1 MAVRSPTE
9 IYFRLRQELG
19 NLAMFLFPPGGAGA
33 GHAQAGSR
41 PGLLPDSS
49 VVAAA
54 LRETP
59 YAAEVER
66 VAGQILRHRF
76 PIFGMTVET
85 GSAIDWRRDYLHG
98 VSTGTPYFRRS
109 PYLDFSRAG
118 DHKAIWELNRHQH
131 LPLLAQAFLLSGRR
145 EYVDEA
151 FRQVESWLDA
161 NPFLRGINW
170 ASALEVAFRALS
182 WAWLWH
188 MAGGEMPEA
197 VRARF
202 LTALERH
209 GRYLE
214 RNLSVYFSPNTHLL
228 GEAVALHALGVLF
241 PVFPRAARWALAGGR
256 IVEQQMERQVR
267 GDGSHFEQSAYY
279 HVYALDLFL
288 LYRVL
293 AKPPAAYDARL
304 VSMAG
309 YLDALLGDD
318 GMLPLIGDD
327 DGGRLFHPYGE
338 RAAFGRAT
346 MATCAVLFDRPEWL
360 RGVDDLCEQAAWWL
374 GAGVLSARAVPPAPR
389 VSRLFPDSGV
399 AVMAADDV
407 QLVIKAGPFGEGSGG
422 HSHSDVLSLT
432 ARARGREILIDPGTF
447 TYVADPAERDRF
459 RGSAAH
465 NTVRID
471 GRDQAVPSG
480 PFRWDHKPSTAVR
493 QWVAGPDRDCLDAT
507 CAYAGFT
514 HRRRIVF
521 VKPATVVVLDT
532 VDGPSGEHTFEQF
545 WHLNSAEDAARFS
558 FSAPVEVVDAWRSRA
573 LCSREPAT
581 ALCITLRGRLPAHMA
596 AVLDLSECPASGPL
610 EIRTDGDAILVGR
623 TPWSQSDPLIRFAA
637 GEFGGT

>member
-1 MAVRSPTE
+1 MRSSPE

-19 NLAMFLFPPGGAGA
+19 NLAMFLFPPGGAVARRARSGL
-33 GHAQAGSR
+33 Q
-41 PGLLPDSS
+41 PGLLPDAS

-59 YAAEVER
+59 NAAEVER
-66 VAGQILRHRF
+66 IAGQVLRHRF
-76 PIFGMTVET
+76 PIFGITVET
-85 GSAIDWRRDYLHG
+85 GGAIDWRRDYLHK

-145 EYVDEA
+145 EYLDEA
-151 FRQVESWLDA
+151 FGQVESWLDA

-309 YLDALLGDD
+309 YLDGLLGDD

-532 VDGPSGEHTFEQF
+532 VDGPSGEHTLEQF

-623 TPWSQSDPLIRFAA
+623 TPWSQSDPLIWFAT

>member
-1 MAVRSPTE
+1 MRSPPE

-19 NLAMFLFPPGGAGA
+19 NLAMFLLPPRGAGA
-33 GHAQAGSR
+33 RLARPGLQ
-41 PGLLPDSS
+41 PGLLPDASR
-49 VVAAA
+49 VAAA

-66 VAGQILRHRF
+66 VADQILRHRF
-76 PIFGMTVET
+76 PIFGMALET

-131 LPLLAQAFLLSGRR
+131 LPLLAQAYLLSGRR
-145 EYVDEA
+145 EYLDEA
-151 FRQVESWLDA
+151 FRHVESWLDA

-182 WAWLWH
+182 WAWFWH
-188 MAGGEMPEA
+188 MAGGEMPETL
-197 VRARF
+197 RARF
-202 LTALERH
+202 LAGLERH

-228 GEAVALHALGVLF
+228 GEVVALHALGVLF
-241 PVFPRAARWALAGGR
+241 PGFPHAARWAATGGR
-256 IVEQQMERQVR
+256 MVEQQMERQVR

-279 HVYALDLFL
+279 HVYALDFFL
-288 LYRVL
+288 LHRVL
-293 AKPPAAYDARL
+293 AKPSVTFDARL

-318 GMLPLIGDD
+318 GTLPLIGDD

-338 RAAFGRAT
+338 RAGFGRAT
-346 MATCAVLFDRPEWL
+346 MATCSVLLDRPEWL
-360 RGVDDLCEQAAWWL
+360 RGFDDLYEQAAWWL
-374 GAGVLSARAVPPAPR
+374 GAGVLRARTAPPAPR

-399 AVMAADDV
+399 AVMVADDV
-407 QLVIKAGPFGEGSGG
+407 HLVIKAGPLGEGSGG

-432 ARARGREILIDPGTF
+432 ARARGREVLIDPGTF
-447 TYVADPAERDRF
+447 TYVADPGERDWF

-480 PFRWDHKPSTAVR
+480 PFRWDHKPSVAVR
-493 QWVAGPDRDCLDAT
+493 RWDTGPNRDRLDAT

-514 HRRRIVF
+514 HRRRVVF
-521 VKPATVVVLDT
+521 LKPATVVVLDT
-532 VDGPSGEHTFEQF
+532 VDGPSGEHTLEQF
-545 WHLNSAEDAARFS
+545 WHLDSAEDAARFS
-558 FSAPVEVVDAWRSRA
+558 FSAPVEVVDSWRSRA

-581 ALCITLRGRLPAHMA
+581 ALCVTVRARLPAHMA
-596 AVLDLSECPASGPL
+596 AVLDLSQCPASGPL
-610 EIRTDGDAILVGR
+610 EIRFEGDAILVGR
-623 TPWSQSDPLIRFAA
+623 TPWTQTDPLVLFPA
-637 GEFGGT
+637 GEFSGA

>member
-1 MAVRSPTE
+1 VRSPTE
-9 IYFRLRQELG
+9 IYFRVRQELG
-19 NLAMFLFPPGGAGA
+19 NLAMFLLPPGRAGA
-33 GHAQAGSR
+33 RLARSAAQ
-41 PGLLPDSS
+41 PGLLPDAS

-66 VAGQILRHRF
+66 IAGQILRHHF
-76 PIFGMTVET
+76 PIFGITVET

-145 EYVDEA
+145 EYLDEA

-188 MAGGEMPEA
+188 LAGSEMPETL
-197 VRARF
+197 RPRF

-228 GEAVALHALGVLF
+228 GEAVALHALGALF
-241 PVFPRAARWALAGGR
+241 PAFRHAARWTETGGR
-256 IVEQQMERQVR
+256 MVEEQIERQVR

-293 AKPPAAYDARL
+293 AKPPATYDARL

-338 RAAFGRAT
+338 RAGFGRAT
-346 MATCAVLFDRPEWL
+346 MATCSVLLDRPEWL
-360 RGVDDLCEQAAWWL
+360 RRFDDLYEQAAWWL
-374 GAGVLSARAVPPAPR
+374 GAGVLRARTTPPAPR
-389 VSRLFPDSGV
+389 VSRFFPDSGV
-399 AVMAADDV
+399 AVMAAADV
-407 QLVIKAGPFGEGSGG
+407 HLVIKAGPFGEGSGG

-432 ARARGREILIDPGTF
+432 ARARGHEILIDPGTF

-480 PFRWDHKPSTAVR
+480 PFRWDHKPLVAVH
-493 QWVAGPDRDCLDAT
+493 QWATGPDRDCLDAT

-532 VDGPSGEHTFEQF
+532 VDGPSGEHTLEQF
-545 WHLNSAEDAARFS
+545 WHLDSAEDAARFS
-558 FSAPVEVVDAWRSRA
+558 FSAPVEMVDAWRSCA
-573 LCSREPAT
+573 LCSREPAA
-581 ALCITLRGRLPAHMA
+581 ALCVTVRGRLPAHMA

-623 TPWSQSDPLIRFAA
+623 TPWSQSDPLFRFAA
-637 GEFGGT
+637 GQFSCQ

>member
-19 NLAMFLFPPGGAGA
+19 NLAMFLLPPGGAGA

-49 VVAAA
+49 VVAAS

-66 VAGQILRHRF
+66 IAGQILRHRF
-76 PIFGMTVET
+76 PVFGITVET
-85 GSAIDWRRDYLHG
+85 GSPIDWRRDYLHG

-131 LPLLAQAFLLSGRR
+131 LPLLAQAFLLSSRR
-145 EYVDEA
+145 EYLDEA

-188 MAGGEMPEA
+188 MAGSEMPEA
-197 VRARF
+197 LRARF

-209 GRYLE
+209 GLYLE

-241 PVFPRAARWALAGGR
+241 PAFPRAARWAVTGGR
-256 IVEQQMERQVR
+256 IVEQQLERQVR

-279 HVYALDLFL
+279 HVYALDFFL

-293 AKPPAAYDARL
+293 AEPPVTYDVRL
-304 VSMAG
+304 APMAE

-338 RAAFGRAT
+338 RAGFGRAT
-346 MATCAVLFDRPEWL
+346 MATCSVLLDRPEWL
-360 RGVDDLCEQAAWWL
+360 RGFDDLCEQAAWWL
-374 GAGVLSARAVPPAPR
+374 GAGVLRAHTAPPVPR
-389 VSRLFPDSGV
+389 VSRFFPDSGV
-399 AVMAADDV
+399 AVMVADDV
-407 QLVIKAGPFGEGSGG
+407 HLVVKAGPLGEGSGG

-432 ARARGREILIDPGTF
+432 ARTRGREILIDPGTF

-471 GRDQAVPSG
+471 GRDQAVPIG
-480 PFRWDHKPSTAVR
+480 PFRWDHKPSVAVR
-493 QWVAGPDRDCLDAT
+493 QWATGPDRDCLDAT

-514 HRRRIVF
+514 HRRQIVF

-532 VDGPSGEHTFEQF
+532 VDGPSGEHTLEQF
-545 WHLNSAEDAARFS
+545 WHLDSAEDAARFS

-581 ALCITLRGRLPAHMA
+581 ALCIMVRGRLPAHMA

-610 EIRTDGDAILVGR
+610 EIRTEGDAILVGR

-637 GEFGGT
+637 REFSGK